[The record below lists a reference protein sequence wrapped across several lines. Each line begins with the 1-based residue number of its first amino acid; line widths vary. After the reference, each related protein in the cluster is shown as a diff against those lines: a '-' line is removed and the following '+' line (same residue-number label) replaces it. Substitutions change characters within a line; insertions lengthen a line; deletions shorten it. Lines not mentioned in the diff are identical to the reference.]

1 MNKSIFETEYY
12 KVLYRP
18 CGDLQTNCYIIIS
31 KKTGDSLVVDAGM
44 EAADWV
50 TSQVQQ
56 PLAILNT
63 HGHFDHVWSNAELKK
78 AWPQTPIVCPY
89 EDVFLAT
96 QDRFMQGQP
105 TCTVDI
111 MVGAPDGAEV
121 QVFQSTTSTLGR
133 KNLFQWNDLVTEFIC
148 YPGHTPG
155 NSVIILWHQ
164 DEPEK
169 KVMFSGDFIFYR
181 SIGRSDFKFSSHSV
195 MKASLQQVMKL
206 EGDMPVFP
214 GHDAFTRLSDER
226 LFIPRWIE
234 TM

>member
-1 MNKSIFETEYY
+1 M
-12 KVLYRP
+12 
-18 CGDLQTNCYIIIS
+18 
-31 KKTGDSLVVDAGM
+31 
-44 EAADWV
+44 
-50 TSQVQQ
+50 
-56 PLAILNT
+56 AILNT

-105 TCTVDI
+105 LSTVDI
-111 MVGAPDGAEV
+111 MVGAPEGAEV
-121 QVFQSTTSTLGR
+121 QTFQSTTSNIGR
-133 KNLFQWNDLVTEFIC
+133 RNLLQWEDLVTEFVC

-181 SIGRSDFKFSSHSV
+181 SIGRSDFPFSSHSV
-195 MKASLQQVMKL
+195 MKASLKEVMKM
-206 EGDMPVFP
+206 EEDMPVFP
-214 GHDAFTRLSDER
+214 GHDTFTRLSDEKR
-226 LFIPRWIE
+226 YIPSWIAS
-234 TM
+234 M